1 MAPNDWLQRL
11 QELTYRFE
19 SLGIGADMAAIT
31 LTELWALYV
40 TLLRLSE
47 AG

>member
-11 QELTYRFE
+11 RALAYRFE
-19 SLGIGADMAAIT
+19 SLGIGADIAAMT
-31 LTELWALYV
+31 VAELWALYV
-40 TLLRLSE
+40 FLLRLSE